1 MNAVEVEAQ
10 VVTEGVR
17 VKQVRDRSK
26 SSYVSHS
33 RPSAA
38 LAEKV
43 EQAKR
48 SVSRRIAATS
58 DPTRKTWLKQ
68 VMSALEAVAP

>member
-1 MNAVEVEAQ
+1 MNAVEIEAQ

-17 VKQVRDRSK
+17 VKQVRDRGR
-26 SSYVSHS
+26 SSYASSS
-33 RPSAA
+33 RPPAA

-48 SVSRRIAATS
+48 RVSMRIAATS

-68 VMSALEAVAP
+68 VMSALEAIAP

>member
-1 MNAVEVEAQ
+1 MEIEAQ
-10 VVTEGVR
+10 AVIEGVR
-17 VKQVRDRSK
+17 IKQTRDKGKPSYI
-26 SSYVSHS
+26 SSS

-43 EQAKR
+43 KQAKAR
-48 SVSRRIAATS
+48 ISRRIAATS

-68 VMSALEAVAP
+68 VMSALEAIA